1 MQKLRYSL
9 SKNTLIEISNY
20 LGNQIYREVSNLI
33 NALDADLRQENELS
47 DKPLEHYNIS
57 SNMLLN
63 LKKYLS
69 AKPYGEV
76 YKFMYELETAVCVPD
91 LADSNTSNLDK
102 NEQSTNLQTFEG
114 LDNADDSSE

>member
-1 MQKLRYSL
+1 MSKSRYSL

-20 LGNQIYREVSNLI
+20 LGNQIYREVYSLI
-33 NALDADLRQENELS
+33 SALDLDLKQENELS
-47 DKPLEHYNIS
+47 EKPLEYYNIS
-57 SNMLLN
+57 SNMLLS
-63 LKKYLS
+63 LKKYLA

-91 LADSNTSNLDK
+91 RVGDNTCDLDK
-102 NEQSTNLQTFEG
+102 YKQPTTLQTFEG